1 MKNSKSN
8 REEKM
13 SEIQE
18 RLMKGT
24 KEIYES
30 GKWAEYISVM
40 SKFPNYSINNCI
52 LIASQCPHAS
62 YVCGYKKWNEF
73 NRNVVKGESGI
84 MIFQRPMKCL
94 KHPLLIVNQGD
105 YLMNRGSK
113 QDNE

>member
-1 MKNSKSN
+1 MKKSKSN

-18 RLMKGT
+18 RLMNGT

-73 NRNVVKGESGI
+73 KI
-84 MIFQRPMKCL
+84 ATFFPIL
-94 KHPLLIVNQGD
+94 KLK
-105 YLMNRGSK
+105 YS
-113 QDNE
+113 

>member
-1 MKNSKSN
+1 MKKSKSN

-18 RLMKGT
+18 RLMNGT

-84 MIFQRPMKCL
+84 MIFAPIKGKVEVECCSS
-94 KHPLLIVNQGD
+94 N
-105 YLMNRGSK
+105 
-113 QDNE
+113 